1 MASIDEL
8 WLVDFGT
15 PYPGEPASHR
25 PALVIGPPPAF
36 GTGFPSVIVVPL
48 TATYRRLS
56 LHVEVEPIPQTGL
69 NRTSF
74 IQCELVRSINRIRL
88 VRRLGVVAPD
98 TSHQVARIIST
109 LLDY

>member
-1 MASIDEL
+1 MAWIDEL

-15 PYPGEPASHR
+15 PYPREPAWHR
-25 PALVIGPPPAF
+25 PALVVGPPPAF
-36 GTGFPSVIVVPL
+36 GTDFPYVIVVPL

-56 LHVEVEPIPQTGL
+56 LHVEVEPTPQTGL

-74 IQCELVRSINRIRL
+74 IQCELVRSINRSRL
-88 VRRLGVVAPD
+88 VRRLGAVAPD
-98 TSHQVARIIST
+98 TSHQIARIIRT